1 MSNIANIPFRYV
13 SRKAPYRKN
22 KTLSPQAFREFLEQ
36 ENISGYPADVSN
48 IQISCNITFCSAIT
62 ASKTAI
68 SWGRD
73 FVNTNDQLRVPKGL
87 NNVVQIAT
95 ANDYTVALRSD
106 GEIVGW
112 GDNKSY
118 YNIPYLTGVER
129 IAGGGEN
136 FLAQL
141 GDGKLIG
148 WGNSRFF
155 DINDIPDDVY
165 SGSPIIDMTVGYYH
179 AAVLLENGSVVCWGN
194 ELNNHLNYPATD
206 SKFMS
211 IKAYNEFTLGLKEDG
226 TLAGWGIRR
235 YGQNNI
241 PTQLTEPG
249 NSPVISYAVGKYHCA
264 AITDDGNIYTWGWDI
279 APGDVIIAPEMDDN
293 RKVYRVELDT
303 RTQKYL
309 IEPPKE
315 ALFSDDEKP
324 LRIYAGNDI
333 TFVLTSSGDV
343 IGWGDEKYDLIKV
356 PEVIPPLERPGQPNI
371 DLTPYGLALDV
382 DSVIQ
387 GKYKPSIDLVTP
399 ILKDSDRGIETQKG
413 FYRKVK
419 KLGEGTYGKVYEL
432 EKDGNRI
439 VVKVQKMKR
448 TDDLPNLFLETV
460 IQIILQEESKR
471 LEAGF
476 KVCPDIYEIGYS
488 SKDKNFYIFQEKLDI
503 ELENDFIYNYTKLT
517 NRDYAQI
524 FIEIAYKLNWLY
536 DNLEFNHRDMK
547 SDNIMIKYGPQSKEF
562 PNGKREIYFIDF
574 GLSCLTY
581 RGIRIKTKN
590 YFQQEKCFLETRD
603 MSFLF
608 YALYT
613 LNSKFFSKE
622 LGDVIRSMLYFKV
635 KGQNCNLASDKC
647 DNKKL
652 EFRDHYDLLNLT
664 YIFNPNATTDM
675 IIEKMTPFL

>member
-1 MSNIANIPFRYV
+1 MNNIPYRYV

-22 KTLSPQAFREFLEQ
+22 KTLSPQAFKEFLDQ
-36 ENISGYPADVSN
+36 ENISGYPADISN

-73 FVNTNDQLRVPKGL
+73 YVNVDDQLRVPKGL

-95 ANDYTVALRSD
+95 ANDFTLALQGN

-112 GDNKSY
+112 GNTKKPY

-136 FLAQL
+136 FLVQL
-141 GDGKLIG
+141 GDGKLVG
-148 WGNSRFF
+148 WGNSKIFN
-155 DINDIPDDVY
+155 INDIPTDVY

-179 AAVLLENGSVVCWGN
+179 AVVLLANGSVICWGN
-194 ELNNHLNYPATD
+194 GSNNHLNYPATD

-226 TLAGWGIRR
+226 TLAGWGIRK
-235 YGQNNI
+235 YGQHNI
-241 PTQLTEPG
+241 PKELKEPG
-249 NSPVISYAVGKYHCA
+249 NSPVISFAVGKYHCA
-264 AITDDGNIYTWGWDI
+264 AITAEGGVYTWGWDTN
-279 APGDVIIAPEMDDN
+279 PGDIILSSEMDDN
-293 RKVYRVELDT
+293 RKITRRELDPEV
-303 RTQKYL
+303 QKYL

-315 ALFSDDEKP
+315 VLGSIDEKP

-333 TFVLTSSGDV
+333 TFVLMSSGDV
-343 IGWGDEKYDLIKV
+343 IGWGDEIYDLIKV

-371 DLTPYGLALDV
+371 DLRKYGLALDV

-387 GKYKPSIDLVTP
+387 GKYTPSTDLITP
-399 ILKDSDRGIETQKG
+399 IIGDSDRGIETQKG

-448 TDDLPNLFLETV
+448 TDKLPDLLLETV

-471 LEAGF
+471 LDAGF
-476 KVCPDIYEIGYS
+476 KVCPDIYEIGFNQ
-488 SKDKNFYIFQEKLDI
+488 KDKNFYIFQEKLDI
-503 ELENDFIYNYTKLT
+503 ELENDFIFNNSTLKAK
-517 NRDYAQI
+517 DYADI
-524 FIEIAYKLNWLY
+524 FIQISYKLNWLY

-547 SDNIMIKYGPQSKEF
+547 SDNIMIKYGTKYQGS
-562 PNGKREIYFIDF
+562 REIYFIDF

-603 MSFLF
+603 MSFL
-608 YALYT
+608 LY
-613 LNSKFFSKE
+613 SIYIFSPKIFPKDMA
-622 LGDVIRSMLYFKV
+622 DVIRSMLYFKV
-635 KGQNCNLASDKC
+635 KGQPCNLANEKC
-647 DNKKL
+647 DDKKL
-652 EFRDHYDLLNLT
+652 DFSDNYDLLNLS
-664 YIFNPNATTDM
+664 YVFNPNATTDM
-675 IIEKMTPFL
+675 VIEKMTPFLK